1 MNILQRFQPKG
12 DLNMKYKAVQ
22 LIKRPGTVITPDIFN
37 VVTCETPDLKKG
49 EILIRQTHMS
59 LDPAM
64 RGWMS
69 DDRSS
74 YIPPVELGEI
84 MRSSGVGEVVESL
97 NEKFPKGIR
106 VSGMFGWTEYLVT
119 DGLGIQP
126 IRDSIDPEA
135 VLCVLALPGVTA
147 YQGLMNIGKPKAGET
162 LLVSGAAGSVGSIV
176 GQIAKA
182 EGLRVIG
189 SVGSEEKSRW
199 ITEELGF
206 DAAVN
211 YKSNSLNRDLSEAAP
226 DGIDIFFE
234 NTGGPIQHAAFQH
247 MNAHG
252 RIVVCGVISE
262 YNSMKPTPG
271 PSWVNI
277 VRKRLRI
284 QGFTM
289 PDYWDKFPE
298 LSGNVAKYLLKGQI
312 KYRAHVLEGLES
324 AIDGINLL
332 FSGGNRGKLMVKL

>member
-1 MNILQRFQPKG
+1 
-12 DLNMKYKAVQ
+12 MKYQAIQ
-22 LIKRPGTVITPDIFN
+22 LVKRPETVITPDVFK
-37 VVTCETPDLKKG
+37 VVTLETPPLKDG

-64 RGWMS
+64 RGWM
-69 DDRSS
+69 DADTDS

-84 MRSSGVGEVVESL
+84 MRSSGVGQVVESL
-97 NEKFPKGIR
+97 NEKYPTGTK
-106 VSGMFGWTEYLVT
+106 VSGMFGWTEYVVSQGV
-119 DGLGIQP
+119 GLFHIPEGV
-126 IRDSIDPEA
+126 DPEA
-135 VLCVLALPGVTA
+135 VLSVLALPGVTA

-189 SVGSEEKSRW
+189 SAGSEEKIRW
-199 ITEELGF
+199 LTDELGF

-211 YKSNSLNRDLSEAAP
+211 YKSQSLYKDISEAAP

-234 NTGGPIQHAAFQH
+234 NTGGPIQQAAFNH

-262 YNSMKPTPG
+262 YNAARLSPG

-284 QGFTM
+284 QGFAM
-289 PDYWDKFPE
+289 PDHLAQWPD
-298 LSGNVAKYLLKGQI
+298 LSNKVAEYLLQGKI
-312 KYRAHVLEGLES
+312 KYRAHILSGIES
-324 AIDGINLL
+324 AIEGINLL
-332 FSGGNRGKLMVKL
+332 FTGGNTGKLMVKF

>member
-1 MNILQRFQPKG
+1 MT
-12 DLNMKYKAVQ
+12 YKAIQ
-22 LIKRPGTVITPDIFN
+22 LVKRPETVITPDIFK
-37 VVTCETPDLKKG
+37 VVTLETPPLKDG
-49 EILIRQTHMS
+49 DILIKQTHMS

-64 RGWMS
+64 RGWMNE
-69 DDRSS
+69 DRHS

-97 NEKFPKGIR
+97 NEKFPVGKK
-106 VSGMFGWTEYLVT
+106 VSGMFGWTEYVVSQGQ
-119 DGLGIQP
+119 GLMP
-126 IRDSIDPEA
+126 IPEGIDPEA

-182 EGLRVIG
+182 EGLRVVG
-189 SVGSEEKSRW
+189 SAGSEEKCRW
-199 ITEELGF
+199 LTEELGF

-211 YKSNSLNRDLSEAAP
+211 YKSQSLRKDLVSAAP
-226 DGIDIFFE
+226 DGLDIYFE
-234 NTGGPIQHAAFQH
+234 NTGGPIQQAAFNH

-262 YNSMKPTPG
+262 YNAEKLSPG
-271 PSWVNI
+271 PNWVNI

-284 QGFTM
+284 QGFAM
-289 PDYWDKFPE
+289 PDHRAQWPE
-298 LSGNVAKYLLKGQI
+298 LSTHVAGYLLEGKI

-324 AIDGINLL
+324 AIEGINLL
-332 FSGGNRGKLMVKL
+332 FTGGNTGKLMVRL